1 MKHHTIDTSI
11 PTLTEIIAAPANE
24 PAPAQEPTPA
34 PAPRPT
40 LEQLLEPTIWSS
52 EATNPLPT
60 PAPKP
65 ESKVSMRPA
74 ADFASRLESRSESRF
89 IPPSELDAMEP
100 PLTEQIIPSSAAPP
114 VVAAVVAP
122 PAPEL
127 AAVSPAAK
135 PAVAEL
141 TAEPT
146 IGWSAEEREILELQ
160 LNERIL
166 RQLQGR
172 IDFVLE
178 HRVRDSLADVLQTAI
193 EGLTSEI
200 RRGLHQ
206 TLEEVIARAVAQEIA
221 RLQTPKK

>member
-1 MKHHTIDTSI
+1 
-11 PTLTEIIAAPANE
+11 
-24 PAPAQEPTPA
+24 
-34 PAPRPT
+34 
-40 LEQLLEPTIWSS
+40 
-52 EATNPLPT
+52 
-60 PAPKP
+60 
-65 ESKVSMRPA
+65 
-74 ADFASRLESRSESRF
+74 
-89 IPPSELDAMEP
+89 
-100 PLTEQIIPSSAAPP
+100 
-114 VVAAVVAP
+114 
-122 PAPEL
+122 
-127 AAVSPAAK
+127 
-135 PAVAEL
+135 VAEL
-141 TAEPT
+141 AAEPT

>member
-40 LEQLLEPTIWSS
+40 LEQLLEPTI
-52 EATNPLPT
+52 
-60 PAPKP
+60 
-65 ESKVSMRPA
+65 
-74 ADFASRLESRSESRF
+74 
-89 IPPSELDAMEP
+89 
-100 PLTEQIIPSSAAPP
+100 
-114 VVAAVVAP
+114 
-122 PAPEL
+122 
-127 AAVSPAAK
+127 
-135 PAVAEL
+135 
-141 TAEPT
+141 
-146 IGWSAEEREILELQ
+146 GWRAEERVILELQ

-166 RQLQGR
+166 RRLQGS

-200 RRGLHQ
+200 RRGLQQ

>member
-11 PTLTEIIAAPANE
+11 PTLTEIIAPPANE

-74 ADFASRLESRSESRF
+74 ADFASRLESRFESRF

-100 PLTEQIIPSSAAPP
+100 LLTEQIIPSSAAPP